1 MKRVAVVGGGASG
14 LAAAISAA
22 RAGAEV
28 ELFER
33 DARVGKPVL
42 KTGNGRCNLTNAR
55 VAARD
60 YNDPGFVAPLLER
73 WDAAAVRTWFAEL
86 GLLTCEEREG
96 RVYPRS
102 NAAATV
108 VDVLRA
114 ACAAAGVRERVNAEV
129 EGVRCPDGAEVRA
142 IGCPGGEGDA
152 GTECGGGA
160 AARCDEG
167 DDARRDGRAPRF
179 SLELDGG
186 EAAGGFDAVVVAV
199 GGGVGAR
206 LLEGCGH
213 ALVSASPVLC
223 SLACET
229 RPLKGLDGVRVRCV
243 VGAFHPGE
251 PAPFAREAGEVLF
264 RGYGVSGIV
273 VFNMSRLVEPGDA
286 LSLDLLPE
294 MGEEELAD
302 LIACRAQRLGAD
314 WGANGGASGEMG
326 AGASGGAAKGTDGR
340 RVVAGDLMCGIFAA
354 RVNDAV
360 VRMAGFS
367 PDTALSRMSRTD
379 RPWERIAHA
388 AKDFRLS
395 VKGVG
400 DAKRAQVTRGGAR
413 TDEFD
418 VRTMASRLHPGLFAC
433 GEVLD
438 VDGPCGGWNLH
449 WAWASGIAAGTS
461 AAACR

>member
-42 KTGNGRCNLTNAR
+42 KTGNGRCNLTNVH
-55 VAARD
+55 VAPCD
-60 YNDPGFVAPLLER
+60 YNDPDFVAPLLET
-73 WDAAAVRTWFAEL
+73 WDAAAVRAWFAEL

-114 ACAAAGVRERVNAEV
+114 ACAAAGVREHVDAEV
-129 EGVRCPDGAEVRA
+129 VALRCPDGEGSAGVRCA
-142 IGCPGGEGDA
+142 V
-152 GTECGGGA
+152 
-160 AARCDEG
+160 
-167 DDARRDGRAPRF
+167 PRSGF
-179 SLELDGG
+179 SLDLGVG
-186 EAAGGFDAVVVAV
+186 EVVDGFDAVVVAA
-199 GGGVGAR
+199 GGGAGAR

-213 ALVSASPVLC
+213 VLVPASPVLC

-243 VGAFHPGE
+243 ASAFHPGE

-264 RGYGVSGIV
+264 RSYGVSGIV
-273 VFNMSRLVEPGDA
+273 VFNMSRLVGPSDE

-294 MGEEELAD
+294 MGDKELAD
-302 LIACRAQRLGAD
+302 LLARRAQRFGAD
-314 WGANGGASGEMG
+314 GEKASL
-326 AGASGGAAKGTDGR
+326 S
-340 RVVAGDLMCGIFAA
+340 DLMRGIFAA

-360 VRMAGFS
+360 IRMAGFS
-367 PDTALSRMSRTD
+367 PDAALAATVRSGD
-379 RPWERIAHA
+379 PWAQLAHA

-395 VKGVG
+395 VKGSG

-413 TDEFD
+413 IDGFNPH
-418 VRTMASRLHPGLFAC
+418 TMASRLHPGLFAC

-449 WAWASGIAAGTS
+449 WAWVSGIAAGT
-461 AAACR
+461 AAAA

>member
-22 RAGAEV
+22 HAGAEV

-42 KTGNGRCNLTNAR
+42 KTGNGRCNLTNMH
-55 VAARD
+55 VAPRD
-60 YNDPGFVAPLLER
+60 YNAPDFVAPLLER
-73 WDAAAVRTWFAEL
+73 WDAAAVRAWFAEL

-114 ACAAAGVRERVNAEV
+114 ACAATGVRERVNAEV
-129 EGVRCPDGAEVRA
+129 AALRCPDGE
-142 IGCPGGEGDA
+142 
-152 GTECGGGA
+152 GGA
-160 AARCDEG
+160 GVRRDAARPG
-167 DDARRDGRAPRF
+167 F
-179 SLELDGG
+179 SLELAGG
-186 EAAGGFDAVVVAV
+186 EVVDGFDAVVVAV
-199 GGGVGAR
+199 GGGAGAR

-213 ALVSASPVLC
+213 ALVPASPVLC

-229 RPLKGLDGVRVRCV
+229 RPLKGLDGVRVRCAAS
-243 VGAFHPGE
+243 AFHPGE

-264 RGYGVSGIV
+264 RNYGVSGIV
-273 VFNMSRLVEPGDA
+273 VFNMSRLVEPGDE

-294 MGEEELAD
+294 MGEEKLAD
-302 LIACRAQRLGAD
+302 LLVCRAQRFGAD
-314 WGANGGASGEMG
+314 GEK
-326 AGASGGAAKGTDGR
+326 ATLS
-340 RVVAGDLMCGIFAA
+340 DLMRGMFAA
-354 RVNDAV
+354 RINDAV
-360 VRMAGFS
+360 VRVAGFS
-367 PDTALSRMSRTD
+367 PDAALARATRTGD
-379 RPWERIAHA
+379 PWVQLAHA

-395 VKGVG
+395 VKGPG
-400 DAKRAQVTRGGAR
+400 DAKRAQVTRGGACI
-413 TDEFD
+413 DEFD
-418 VRTMASRLHPGLFAC
+418 PHTMASRLHPGLFAC

-449 WAWASGIAAGTS
+449 WAWASGITAGT
-461 AAACR
+461 AAA

>member
-42 KTGNGRCNLTNAR
+42 KTGNGRCNLTNMY
-55 VAARD
+55 VAPRD
-60 YNDPGFVAPLLER
+60 YNNSGFVAPLLEK
-73 WDAAAVRTWFAEL
+73 WDAAAVRAWFAEL

-114 ACAAAGVRERVNAEV
+114 ACAATGVRERVNAEV
-129 EGVRCPDGAEVRA
+129 AALRCPDGE
-142 IGCPGGEGDA
+142 
-152 GTECGGGA
+152 GGA
-160 AARCDEG
+160 G
-167 DDARRDGRAPRF
+167 VRRAAPRLGF
-179 SLELDGG
+179 SLELADG
-186 EAAGGFDAVVVAV
+186 EVVDGFDAVVVAV
-199 GGGVGAR
+199 GGGAGAR

-213 ALVSASPVLC
+213 ALVPASPVLC

-229 RPLKGLDGVRVRCV
+229 RPLKGLDGVRVRCAAS
-243 VGAFHPGE
+243 AFHPDE
-251 PAPFAREAGEVLF
+251 PAPFAHEAGEVLF
-264 RGYGVSGIV
+264 RNYGVSGIV
-273 VFNMSRLVEPGDA
+273 VFNMSRLVEPGDE

-294 MGEEELAD
+294 MGEEKLAD
-302 LIACRAQRLGAD
+302 LLARRARRLGAD
-314 WGANGGASGEMG
+314 SEKATLS
-326 AGASGGAAKGTDGR
+326 
-340 RVVAGDLMCGIFAA
+340 DLMRGMFAA

-360 VRMAGFS
+360 IRVAGFS
-367 PDTALSRMSRTD
+367 SDMALARATRTGD
-379 RPWERIAHA
+379 PWAQLAHA

-395 VKGVG
+395 VKGPG

-418 VRTMASRLHPGLFAC
+418 PHTMASRLNPDLFAC

-449 WAWASGIAAGTS
+449 WAWASGIIAGT
-461 AAACR
+461 AAA